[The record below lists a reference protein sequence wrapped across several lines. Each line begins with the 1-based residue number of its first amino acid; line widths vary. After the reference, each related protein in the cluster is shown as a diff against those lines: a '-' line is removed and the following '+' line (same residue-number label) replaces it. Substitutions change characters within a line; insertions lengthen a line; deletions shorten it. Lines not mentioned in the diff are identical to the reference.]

1 MKNSPADPTLS
12 FGWSGKLPSLSILPA
27 LVLIVASL
35 YWAQAFL
42 IPIALSF
49 LLTFLLTP
57 VVTALEKLG
66 LRRVPSVLL
75 VVVIVVS
82 LLGIIG
88 WIVALQLN
96 SVANQL
102 PTYRNNIR
110 QKIADVRGAGK
121 GTAWEKMKE
130 TAKEVKKEL
139 EKDPTSAPPPRPVVV
154 QGEEST
160 TFWPISPSAASMI
173 DRLAGTGFVIVLVVF
188 MLIRRENL
196 RNRLIRL
203 LGYGR
208 LTITTKAMEEAG
220 RGITRYLVM
229 QSLLNTGFGMAVATA
244 LLLIGLPYALL
255 WGFLAALLRFIP
267 YVGSMV
273 AATLPTVLSLA
284 VFDGWFW
291 PLLVLGVIVALELV
305 NSMIL
310 EPLLYGESVGVSEVG
325 ILVAIAF
332 WTWLWGPLGLLLA
345 TPLTVCVVVIS
356 KHVPQLEF
364 IDVLMSDDRIVET
377 DIIYYQRLLA
387 MDRAEATEIIK
398 AHFESHPAEQVFDEL
413 MVPALSY
420 AKRDFSRGRL
430 TEAEE
435 QLVFQSTREILSE
448 VESLKPKES
457 SDSSSATID
466 GQGLPSIPEKLCII
480 GCPAKDEGDEL
491 ALAMFSQLLDPNR
504 YEIEIL
510 ADELLTSEIIEQIAE
525 KTPALVCIASVPPDG
540 LNHTR
545 SLCKRLRQRF
555 PDLQI
560 FVGRWGIDGQ
570 DNTDQLMSAG
580 ADKIGKTILESQQQ
594 VVQLNQ
600 LTGN

>member
-1 MKNSPADPTLS
+1 MRNSRADPELS

-42 IPIALSF
+42 LPIALAV
-49 LLTFLLTP
+49 LLTFLLVP
-57 VVTALEKLG
+57 VVTALENLG

-75 VVVIVVS
+75 VVIIVFS

-102 PTYRNNIR
+102 PTYRDNIR

-121 GTAWEKMKE
+121 GSAWEKMKE

-139 EKDPTSAPPPRPVVV
+139 EKAPSSAPQPRPVIV

-160 TFWPISPSAASMI
+160 TFWPISPSAASMF
-173 DRLAGTGFVIVLVVF
+173 DRLAGAGFVIVLVVF

-220 RGITRYLVM
+220 RGITRYLVT
-229 QSLLNTGFGMAVATA
+229 QSLLNTGFGIAVAAA

-255 WGFLAALLRFIP
+255 WGFLGALLRFIP

-291 PLLVLGVIVALELV
+291 PMLVLGVIVALELL
-305 NSMIL
+305 NGMIL
-310 EPLLYGESVGVSEVG
+310 EPLLYGESAGVSEVG
-325 ILVAIAF
+325 LLVAIAF

-364 IDVLMSDDRIVET
+364 IDVLMSDERIVDT

-387 MDRAEATEIIK
+387 MDRAEAKEIIED
-398 AHFESHPAEQVFDEL
+398 HFKSHPAEQVFDEL
-413 MVPALSY
+413 MVPALTY

-430 TEAEE
+430 TEADE
-435 QLVFQSTREILSE
+435 QLVFQSTREILAE
-448 VESLKPKES
+448 VESLQPKEPS
-457 SDSSSATID
+457 ASSSAPIATKNV
-466 GQGLPSIPEKLCII
+466 PSKSCIM
-480 GCPAKDEGDEL
+480 GCPAKDEGDEV
-491 ALAMFSQLLDPNR
+491 ALAMFSRLLDPSR
-504 YEIEIL
+504 YEMEIVAVDSL
-510 ADELLTSEIIEQIAE
+510 ISEIIEKIAE
-525 KTPALVCIASVPPDG
+525 KNPALLCIASLPPDG

-545 SLCKRLRQRF
+545 SLCKRVRQRF

-560 FVGRWGIDGQ
+560 LVGRWGNDGE
-570 DNTDQLMSAG
+570 DDTDQLLSAG
-580 ADKIGKTILESQQQ
+580 ANKIGKTIIESWQQ
-594 VVQLNQ
+594 VGQVNQ

>member
-1 MKNSPADPTLS
+1 LS